1 MAWDGDAAPLT
12 LSLGKMSVS
21 GTAQST
27 LSVSLLSGWHRVV
40 WIAKRFWYVRFVL
53 NWAWEPDR
61 YDFDERVEHLGLFE
75 QGKLIGGVRLFYF
88 EGLEESMQYRVPEF
102 RTMLSEEMWE
112 RLEGVEHEVVEA
124 TRLLLF
130 SSLRGVK
137 RRWALKLLARAM
149 YWRSRKKQKPL
160 LLAIGNP
167 FTLQMLKR
175 TGVAEIKVIGEKRIK
190 SKNRF
195 ERRFY
200 GEEVPHYAILV
211 NFLESERRSSDSW
224 WYEGMSLPIWSEE
237 KVHNVRR
244 LWRELDGARS
254 VDAEL
259 A

>member
-1 MAWDGDAAPLT
+1 VPLT
-12 LSLGKMSVS
+12 LSLGKMGVS
-21 GTAQST
+21 GTAQKT
-27 LSVSLLSGWHRVV
+27 LSVSLLSGWNRAV

-75 QGKLIGGVRLFYF
+75 RDKLIGGVRLFYF
-88 EGLEESMQYRVPEF
+88 DALEESMQYRVPEF
-102 RTMLSEEMWE
+102 RTMLSEEVWE
-112 RLEGVEHEVVEA
+112 KLKGVEQEIVEA

-130 SSLRGVK
+130 SNLKGA
-137 RRWALKLLARAM
+137 RRRSALKLLARAM
-149 YWRSRKKQKPL
+149 YWRSRKKQRPL

-175 TGVAEIKVIGEKRIK
+175 TGVADIKVIGEKGIK

-200 GEEVPHYAILV
+200 GEEVPHYAIMV
-211 NFLESERRSSDSW
+211 NFLESERRNSDSW
-224 WYEGMSLPIWSEE
+224 WYEEMGLPIWSEE
-237 KVHNVRR
+237 KVYKAQR

-254 VDAEL
+254 IGLDFA
-259 A
+259 